1 MGNVVV
7 CGLATLEVPSWA
19 TRVGL
24 VTDIIVIRLGVLE
37 DDVPCVEETGDVAKT
52 AESEVDNGV
61 SSANAHLD
69 PDWRR
74 KELKPMSKD
83 GKEELNLN

>member
-7 CGLATLEVPSWA
+7 CRLATLEVLPRA
-19 TRVGL
+19 GDALVVG
-24 VTDIIVIRLGVLE
+24 IIVIRLWVLD

-52 AESEVDNGV
+52 AEGEVDNGV

-69 PDWRR
+69 PDW
-74 KELKPMSKD
+74 
-83 GKEELNLN
+83 

>member
-7 CGLATLEVPSWA
+7 CRLATLEVLPRA
-19 TRVGL
+19 GDALVVG
-24 VTDIIVIRLGVLE
+24 IIVIRFWVLD

-52 AESEVDNGV
+52 AEGEVDNGV

-69 PDWRR
+69 PDW
-74 KELKPMSKD
+74 
-83 GKEELNLN
+83 